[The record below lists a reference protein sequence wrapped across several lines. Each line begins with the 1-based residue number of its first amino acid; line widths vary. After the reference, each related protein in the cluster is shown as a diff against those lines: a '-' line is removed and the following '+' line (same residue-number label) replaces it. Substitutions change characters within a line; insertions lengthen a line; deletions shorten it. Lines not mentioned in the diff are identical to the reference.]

1 MKQVGCCNSFEGDA
15 AWVILSPIEQSIKQ
29 KIEAVGTPL
38 KDWDIQINYG
48 IKTGCNEAFIVSTE
62 KRNEILANSE
72 EERKRTEELIRPI
85 LRGRDIKRY
94 GYNWAGLYLIAT
106 FPSRHYDIEQ
116 YPAVRDYLLSFG
128 KERLEQTGKV
138 YTVNGEKVK
147 ARKKTNNKWF
157 ETQDSISYWDEIIE
171 LLKEQLR
178 VANDTVSSLTTQVNE
193 LIERIKSLE
202 ELLVQK
208 GIAIDK
214 ANRQNKA
221 LGKLVSGKKSERQ
234 EKNPQ
239 DSMTQ
244 EEFDKKKKEQAEKR
258 KARKNNGAKRDM
270 HYEMKEVHVTIDPV
284 MDAELLKTLRLFGTR
299 TCIRYSMEPIKFIK
313 TVYHINTYTDGSIM
327 YPGKTP
333 PALLLNSSYSP
344 SFAAGLL
351 QMRYIYSMPV
361 ERIIKYFGDNG
372 FTLRKATANKLI
384 ARSADVLENFYKAIC
399 QVVLQQDYVSADE
412 TYHKVLLAKTK
423 PTDKGSKKGYLWA
436 VSAPKLGLVFFV
448 YEDGSRS
455 EQVILNV
462 FSDYKGTIQSDAYA
476 PYRKL
481 ESDAYPDIMRIAC
494 LQHVKRDFIDCGKE
508 DKDAQEVVDII
519 NRFYREDKKHKVGV
533 NGWTVEDHLAYRQS
547 YAPDILQDLLEKL
560 EEISSRKDLLPKS
573 TLAQAVG
580 YALNEYNAICDIF
593 KRGDTALDNNYIERI
608 QRYISLSRRNSMFF
622 GSHEGA
628 RRGAILY
635 SIAISCKLNGINLFE
650 YISDVIEKTIEWQP
664 NTPLEKYRDLLP
676 DRWKKQ

>member
-1 MKQVGCCNSFEGDA
+1 MFNTLYISKN
-15 AWVILSPIEQSIKQ
+15 KY
-29 KIEAVGTPL
+29 L
-38 KDWDIQINYG
+38 K
-48 IKTGCNEAFIVSTE
+48 
-62 KRNEILANSE
+62 ILAY
-72 EERKRTEELIRPI
+72 L
-85 LRGRDIKRY
+85 DIFS
-94 GYNWAGLYLIAT
+94 YLCT
-106 FPSRHYDIEQ
+106 M
-116 YPAVRDYLLSFG
+116 
-128 KERLEQTGKV
+128 
-138 YTVNGEKVK
+138 
-147 ARKKTNNKWF
+147 KK
-157 ETQDSISYWDEIIE
+157 DEIIE

-178 VANDTVSSLTTQVNE
+178 VANDTVSSLTIQVNE

-244 EEFDKKKKEQAEKR
+244 EEFDKKKTEQAEKR

-361 ERIIKYFGDNG
+361 ERITKYFADNG

-423 PTDKGSKKGYLWA
+423 PTDKGSKKGYFWA

-508 DKDAQEVVDII
+508 DKDAQEVVDIL

-628 RRGAILY
+628 SRAAILY
-635 SIAISCKLNGINLFE
+635 SIAISCRLNGINLFE
-650 YISDVIEKTIEWQP
+650 YICDVIEKTAEWQP

>member
-1 MKQVGCCNSFEGDA
+1 ME
-15 AWVILSPIEQSIKQ
+15 
-29 KIEAVGTPL
+29 
-38 KDWDIQINYG
+38 QINCRCNG
-48 IKTGCNEAFIVSTE
+48 GDDQKQDDGLRGCVSCPVGAEACVVDLERDRCRCAGGAAGSHGHRNVKCLKARRKTKDHIHDDNRRKQRELDPRDYRPFIRTVYCGGFQQVFG
-62 KRNEILANSE
+62 NILKSGNINDHIIARALPDRSQAD
-72 EERKRTEELIRPI
+72 RIHGQLHAAQPTDLIR
-85 LRGRDIKRY
+85 
-94 GYNWAGLYLIAT
+94 
-106 FPSRHYDIEQ
+106 
-116 YPAVRDYLLSFG
+116 FG
-128 KERLEQTGKV
+128 
-138 YTVNGEKVK
+138 
-147 ARKKTNNKWF
+147 
-157 ETQDSISYWDEIIE
+157 
-171 LLKEQLR
+171 
-178 VANDTVSSLTTQVNE
+178 
-193 LIERIKSLE
+193 
-202 ELLVQK
+202 
-208 GIAIDK
+208 
-214 ANRQNKA
+214 
-221 LGKLVSGKKSERQ
+221 
-234 EKNPQ
+234 
-239 DSMTQ
+239 
-244 EEFDKKKKEQAEKR
+244 
-258 KARKNNGAKRDM
+258 
-270 HYEMKEVHVTIDPV
+270 DP
-284 MDAELLKTLRLFGTR
+284 K
-299 TCIRYSMEPIKFIK
+299 
-313 TVYHINTYTDGSIM
+313 
-327 YPGKTP
+327 GKTP

-361 ERIIKYFGDNG
+361 ERIIKYFADNG

-412 TYHKVLLAKTK
+412 TYHKVLLTKTK
-423 PTDKGSKKGYLWA
+423 PTDKGSKKGYFWA

-494 LQHVKRDFIDCGKE
+494 LQHVKRDFVDCGKE
-508 DKDAQEVVDII
+508 DKDAQEVVDIL

-628 RRGAILY
+628 GRAAILY
-635 SIAISCKLNGINLFE
+635 SIAISCRLNGINLFE
-650 YISDVIEKTIEWQP
+650 YICDVIEKTVEWQP
-664 NTPLEKYRDLLP
+664 NTPLEKYRNLLP

>member
-1 MKQVGCCNSFEGDA
+1 MK
-15 AWVILSPIEQSIKQ
+15 K
-29 KIEAVGTPL
+29 
-38 KDWDIQINYG
+38 
-48 IKTGCNEAFIVSTE
+48 
-62 KRNEILANSE
+62 
-72 EERKRTEELIRPI
+72 
-85 LRGRDIKRY
+85 
-94 GYNWAGLYLIAT
+94 
-106 FPSRHYDIEQ
+106 
-116 YPAVRDYLLSFG
+116 
-128 KERLEQTGKV
+128 
-138 YTVNGEKVK
+138 
-147 ARKKTNNKWF
+147 
-157 ETQDSISYWDEIIE
+157 DEIIE

-214 ANRQNKA
+214 VNRQNKA

-244 EEFDKKKKEQAEKR
+244 EEFDKKKTEQAERR

-270 HYEMKEVHVTIDPV
+270 HYEMEEVHVTIDPV

-361 ERIIKYFGDNG
+361 ERIIKYFADNG

-399 QVVLQQDYVSADE
+399 QVVLLQDYVSADE

-436 VSAPKLGLVFFV
+436 VSAPILGLVFFV

-508 DKDAQEVVDII
+508 DKDAQEVVDIL

-628 RRGAILY
+628 SRAAILY
-635 SIAISCKLNGINLFE
+635 SIAISCRLNGINLFE
-650 YISDVIEKTIEWQP
+650 YICDVIEKTAVWQP

>member
-1 MKQVGCCNSFEGDA
+1 MK
-15 AWVILSPIEQSIKQ
+15 K
-29 KIEAVGTPL
+29 
-38 KDWDIQINYG
+38 
-48 IKTGCNEAFIVSTE
+48 
-62 KRNEILANSE
+62 
-72 EERKRTEELIRPI
+72 
-85 LRGRDIKRY
+85 
-94 GYNWAGLYLIAT
+94 
-106 FPSRHYDIEQ
+106 
-116 YPAVRDYLLSFG
+116 
-128 KERLEQTGKV
+128 
-138 YTVNGEKVK
+138 
-147 ARKKTNNKWF
+147 
-157 ETQDSISYWDEIIE
+157 DEIIV
-171 LLKEQLR
+171 LLKEQLQL
-178 VANDTVSSLTTQVNE
+178 ANEQLQQANATVGSLTAQVNE

-344 SFAAGLL
+344 SFTAGLL

-361 ERIIKYFGDNG
+361 ERITKYFADNG

-508 DKDAQEVVDII
+508 DKDAQEVVDIL
-519 NRFYREDKKHKVGV
+519 NRFYQEDKKHKVGV

-547 YAPDILQDLLEKL
+547 YAPDLLQDLLEKL

-628 RRGAILY
+628 SRAAILY
-635 SIAISCKLNGINLFE
+635 SIAISCRLNGINLFE
-650 YISDVIEKTIEWQP
+650 YICDVIEKTAEWQP

>member
-1 MKQVGCCNSFEGDA
+1 MTK
-15 AWVILSPIEQSIKQ
+15 
-29 KIEAVGTPL
+29 
-38 KDWDIQINYG
+38 
-48 IKTGCNEAFIVSTE
+48 
-62 KRNEILANSE
+62 
-72 EERKRTEELIRPI
+72 
-85 LRGRDIKRY
+85 
-94 GYNWAGLYLIAT
+94 
-106 FPSRHYDIEQ
+106 
-116 YPAVRDYLLSFG
+116 
-128 KERLEQTGKV
+128 
-138 YTVNGEKVK
+138 
-147 ARKKTNNKWF
+147 
-157 ETQDSISYWDEIIE
+157 DEIIV
-171 LLKEQLR
+171 LLKEQLQL
-178 VANDTVSSLTTQVNE
+178 ANEQLQQANTTVSSLTLQVNE

-244 EEFDKKKKEQAEKR
+244 EEFDKKKTEQAEKR

-361 ERIIKYFGDNG
+361 ERIIKYFADNG

-476 PYRKL
+476 PYR
-481 ESDAYPDIMRIAC
+481 
-494 LQHVKRDFIDCGKE
+494 
-508 DKDAQEVVDII
+508 
-519 NRFYREDKKHKVGV
+519 
-533 NGWTVEDHLAYRQS
+533 
-547 YAPDILQDLLEKL
+547 KL

>member
-1 MKQVGCCNSFEGDA
+1 MFNTLYISKN
-15 AWVILSPIEQSIKQ
+15 KY
-29 KIEAVGTPL
+29 L
-38 KDWDIQINYG
+38 K
-48 IKTGCNEAFIVSTE
+48 
-62 KRNEILANSE
+62 ILAY
-72 EERKRTEELIRPI
+72 L
-85 LRGRDIKRY
+85 DIFS
-94 GYNWAGLYLIAT
+94 YLCT
-106 FPSRHYDIEQ
+106 M
-116 YPAVRDYLLSFG
+116 
-128 KERLEQTGKV
+128 
-138 YTVNGEKVK
+138 
-147 ARKKTNNKWF
+147 KK
-157 ETQDSISYWDEIIE
+157 DEIIE

-178 VANDTVSSLTTQVNE
+178 VANDTVSSLTIQVNE

-361 ERIIKYFGDNG
+361 ERITKYFADNG

-494 LQHVKRDFIDCGKE
+494 LQHVKRDFVDCGKE
-508 DKDAQEVVDII
+508 DKDAQEVVDIL

-628 RRGAILY
+628 SRAAILY
-635 SIAISCKLNGINLFE
+635 SIAISCRLNGINLFE
-650 YISDVIEKTIEWQP
+650 YICDVIEKTAEWQP
-664 NTPLEKYRDLLP
+664 NTPLEKYRNLLP

>member
-1 MKQVGCCNSFEGDA
+1 MPLQLIPVLDWTNAS
-15 AWVILSPIEQSIKQ
+15 LSYN
-29 KIEAVGTPL
+29 AT
-38 KDWDIQINYG
+38 
-48 IKTGCNEAFIVSTE
+48 
-62 KRNEILANSE
+62 
-72 EERKRTEELIRPI
+72 
-85 LRGRDIKRY
+85 
-94 GYNWAGLYLIAT
+94 YNWDRGANVA
-106 FPSRHYDIEQ
+106 SIE
-116 YPAVRDYLLSFG
+116 
-128 KERLEQTGKV
+128 LEQGNIIKNQRQFDWQGSFNLQSLYNKNKYLKTLA
-138 YTVNGEKVK
+138 YLDISSYLCTM
-147 ARKKTNNKWF
+147 KK
-157 ETQDSISYWDEIIE
+157 DEIIE

-239 DSMTQ
+239 ASMTQ
-244 EEFDKKKKEQAEKR
+244 EEFDKKKTEQAEKR

-270 HYEMKEVHVTIDPV
+270 HYEMKV
-284 MDAELLKTLRLFGTR
+284 LKTLRLFGTR

-361 ERIIKYFGDNG
+361 ERIIKYFADNG

-423 PTDKGSKKGYLWA
+423 PTDKGSKKGYFWA

-455 EQVILNV
+455 EQVILNI

-508 DKDAQEVVDII
+508 DKDAQKVVDII

-533 NGWTVEDHLAYRQS
+533 NGWTVEDHLAYRPSLPWRRRSVMPLMNIMPFVTSSKEVIRLSITTTLRESRGTYHYQEETLCSLARTKEQDGELS
-547 YAPDILQDLLEKL
+547 YIL
-560 EEISSRKDLLPKS
+560 
-573 TLAQAVG
+573 
-580 YALNEYNAICDIF
+580 
-593 KRGDTALDNNYIERI
+593 
-608 QRYISLSRRNSMFF
+608 
-622 GSHEGA
+622 
-628 RRGAILY
+628 
-635 SIAISCKLNGINLFE
+635 
-650 YISDVIEKTIEWQP
+650 
-664 NTPLEKYRDLLP
+664 
-676 DRWKKQ
+676 

>member
-1 MKQVGCCNSFEGDA
+1 MK
-15 AWVILSPIEQSIKQ
+15 K
-29 KIEAVGTPL
+29 
-38 KDWDIQINYG
+38 
-48 IKTGCNEAFIVSTE
+48 
-62 KRNEILANSE
+62 
-72 EERKRTEELIRPI
+72 
-85 LRGRDIKRY
+85 
-94 GYNWAGLYLIAT
+94 
-106 FPSRHYDIEQ
+106 
-116 YPAVRDYLLSFG
+116 
-128 KERLEQTGKV
+128 
-138 YTVNGEKVK
+138 
-147 ARKKTNNKWF
+147 
-157 ETQDSISYWDEIIE
+157 DEIIE

-234 EKNPQ
+234 EKNQ
-239 DSMTQ
+239 QASMTQ
-244 EEFDKKKKEQAEKR
+244 EEFDKKKTEQAEKR

-284 MDAELLKTLRLFGTR
+284 MDAGLLKTLRLFGTR

-361 ERIIKYFGDNG
+361 ERIIKYFADNG

-412 TYHKVLLAKTK
+412 TYHKVLLTKIK

-436 VSAPKLGLVFFV
+436 VSAPKLGLVFCYKVLIAKAKAKGIKV
-448 YEDGSRS
+448 YG
-455 EQVILNV
+455 
-462 FSDYKGTIQSDAYA
+462 GTIT
-476 PYRKL
+476 PTK
-481 ESDAYPDIMRIAC
+481 
-494 LQHVKRDFIDCGKE
+494 G
-508 DKDAQEVVDII
+508 
-519 NRFYREDKKHKVGV
+519 
-533 NGWTVEDHLAYRQS
+533 NGWYSFWHEAMRQTVNEWIRKSGAFDEVIDFDELTRDPKDPQRLKAEYSDDWLHLNPKGYEAMGKF
-547 YAPDILQDLLEKL
+547 AAEKL
-560 EEISSRKDLLPKS
+560 K
-573 TLAQAVG
+573 
-580 YALNEYNAICDIF
+580 
-593 KRGDTALDNNYIERI
+593 
-608 QRYISLSRRNSMFF
+608 
-622 GSHEGA
+622 
-628 RRGAILY
+628 
-635 SIAISCKLNGINLFE
+635 
-650 YISDVIEKTIEWQP
+650 
-664 NTPLEKYRDLLP
+664 
-676 DRWKKQ
+676 

>member
-62 KRNEILANSE
+62 KRNEILANCQTE

-361 ERIIKYFGDNG
+361 ERITKYFADNG

-423 PTDKGSKKGYLWA
+423 PTDKGSKKGYLW
-436 VSAPKLGLVFFV
+436 L
-448 YEDGSRS
+448 
-455 EQVILNV
+455 
-462 FSDYKGTIQSDAYA
+462 
-476 PYRKL
+476 
-481 ESDAYPDIMRIAC
+481 
-494 LQHVKRDFIDCGKE
+494 
-508 DKDAQEVVDII
+508 
-519 NRFYREDKKHKVGV
+519 
-533 NGWTVEDHLAYRQS
+533 
-547 YAPDILQDLLEKL
+547 
-560 EEISSRKDLLPKS
+560 
-573 TLAQAVG
+573 
-580 YALNEYNAICDIF
+580 
-593 KRGDTALDNNYIERI
+593 
-608 QRYISLSRRNSMFF
+608 
-622 GSHEGA
+622 
-628 RRGAILY
+628 
-635 SIAISCKLNGINLFE
+635 
-650 YISDVIEKTIEWQP
+650 
-664 NTPLEKYRDLLP
+664 
-676 DRWKKQ
+676 

>member
-1 MKQVGCCNSFEGDA
+1 MK
-15 AWVILSPIEQSIKQ
+15 K
-29 KIEAVGTPL
+29 
-38 KDWDIQINYG
+38 
-48 IKTGCNEAFIVSTE
+48 
-62 KRNEILANSE
+62 
-72 EERKRTEELIRPI
+72 
-85 LRGRDIKRY
+85 
-94 GYNWAGLYLIAT
+94 
-106 FPSRHYDIEQ
+106 
-116 YPAVRDYLLSFG
+116 
-128 KERLEQTGKV
+128 
-138 YTVNGEKVK
+138 
-147 ARKKTNNKWF
+147 
-157 ETQDSISYWDEIIE
+157 DEIIE

-214 ANRQNKA
+214 VNRQNKA

-239 DSMTQ
+239 ASMTQ
-244 EEFDKKKKEQAEKR
+244 EEFDKKKTEQGEKR

-284 MDAELLKTLRLFGTR
+284 MDAGFLKTLRLFGTR

-361 ERIIKYFGDNG
+361 ERIIKYFADNG
-372 FTLRKATANKLI
+372 FTLRKTTANKLI

-423 PTDKGSKKGYLWA
+423 PADKGSKKGYFWA

-508 DKDAQEVVDII
+508 DKDAQEVVDIL

-560 EEISSRKDLLPKS
+560 EKISSRKDLLPKS